1 MDSCICI
8 NIACLLR
15 RNPRIPRAR
24 NFPGPLRAHHH
35 RMPIT
40 IGIELK
46 RQQIYRQPPPNTT
59 LLSFVTSN
67 HQPTTHHP
75 PTANMPPRQVTRGR
89 VEEPSY
95 VRGMFGALTS
105 ADNRSIVT
113 AVGLFA
119 VSILHSSLSLILNSS
134 PVTLRSLST
143 KS

>member
-1 MDSCICI
+1 MCKHR
-8 NIACLLR
+8 LLLQ

-35 RMPIT
+35 RKLIT
-40 IGIELK
+40 TGLELK
-46 RQQIYRQPPPNTT
+46 RQQIYRQPLPSTT
-59 LLSFVTSN
+59 LLSFATSN
-67 HQPTTHHP
+67 HQPTTHP

-95 VRGMFGALTS
+95 VRGVFGALTS

-119 VSILHSSLSLILNSS
+119 VSILHSSLSIFHQLLCALSLYKELIEI
-134 PVTLRSLST
+134 
-143 KS
+143 